1 MFTLDFRYYDTNLSK
16 ADCNAFT
23 SDHTARFSND
33 FSAINPGGVG
43 SNWCS
48 ETFVVSGKF
57 DLTAIA
63 NLK

>member
-23 SDHTARFSND
+23 SDHTARFSGD
-33 FSAINPGGVG
+33 FSAINTGGVG

-48 ETFVVSGKF
+48 QTVVVKLSS
-57 DLTAIA
+57 DLTLA